1 MLSFEWREL
10 ETLLNRLHLLHDRH
24 AAAQRSHHTGHADG
38 LKKEIARLRRH
49 RDLLVQH
56 ISARFG
62 SVVGEHGHPS
72 ERADQDSP
80 DTRTQ
85 PSEREPPP

>member
-10 ETLLNRLHLLHDRH
+10 EALLERLHLLHDRH

-38 LKKEIARLRRH
+38 LKKEIARLRRQ

-62 SVVGEHGHPS
+62 SVVGEHGH
-72 ERADQDSP
+72 RTQIADQGLP
-80 DTRTQ
+80 DAGTG
-85 PSEREPPP
+85 PSQHEPPR